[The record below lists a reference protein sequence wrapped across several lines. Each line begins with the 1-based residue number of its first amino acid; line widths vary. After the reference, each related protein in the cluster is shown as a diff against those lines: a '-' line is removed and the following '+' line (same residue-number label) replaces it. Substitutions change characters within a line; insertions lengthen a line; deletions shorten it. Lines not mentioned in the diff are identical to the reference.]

1 MSARNLS
8 RDAIPFYRDTRIL
21 AIIAQIVF
29 ALVIVLILGFLI
41 RNMLVGLRASN
52 IPIGWNFLRQE
63 AGFAIAE
70 GPTFNPSDTYLQAYL
85 VGVANTLR
93 VAASG
98 IVLATLVGLFVGIA
112 RLSNN
117 WLLRTIAGGY
127 IDLIRN
133 TPLLVQLFF
142 WYFAVILK
150 LPDVRTSIEIPGI
163 GYLSNRG
170 TALTW
175 VYLSEVGRGW
185 LYWLLAA
192 LIVAVV
198 VGILRR
204 RQLNQQGRVGTTLTW
219 SFPAFLIIAVV
230 GYFAVDATASLPS
243 NVAYELRRGDRGTL
257 FVDANGNGRFDAAVD
272 RPLARVPVTLLDAD
286 GTELGT
292 VATDTMGEF
301 RFFDL
306 EGEGD
311 QLRWDVPAPLVVS
324 TPVIQG
330 FNFRGGLS
338 LSPEFFA
345 LLLGLVIYTGA
356 FIAEIVRAG
365 INAVPKGQ
373 WEASR
378 ALGLTGTQTM
388 RMIVLPQALRVI
400 IPPMT
405 SQYLNLTK
413 NSSLAI
419 AVGYPDLFNVSRTIF
434 NQSGAAIQVFIMIMA
449 TYLSISL
456 LTSLFMNWYNK
467 RVALVER

>member
-1 MSARNLS
+1 MSAGNVSHER
-8 RDAIPFYRDTRIL
+8 IPFYRDARVL
-21 AIIAQIVF
+21 AVIAQVLFAVF
-29 ALVIVLILGFLI
+29 IVLLLGFFI
-41 RNMLVGLRASN
+41 RNMLIGLRASN
-52 IPIGWNFLRQE
+52 IPIGWDFLRLE

-70 GPTFNPSDTYLQAYL
+70 GPSFSPSDTYLRAFL

-93 VAASG
+93 IAVSG
-98 IVLATLVGLFVGIA
+98 VILATLVGLIVGIA

-117 WLLRTIAGGY
+117 WLLRTLAVGY

-150 LPDVRTSIEIPGI
+150 LPDVRASIAIPGL
-163 GYLSNRG
+163 GFLSNRG
-170 TALTW
+170 TAFTW
-175 VYLSEVGRGW
+175 IYLSEVGRNW
-185 LYWLLAA
+185 IYWLAAA
-192 LIVAVV
+192 LIVAVIM
-198 VGILRR
+198 GIVRR
-204 RQLNQQGRVGTTLTW
+204 RQLNQQGRVGSTLPWTV
-219 SFPAFLIIAVV
+219 PAFLVIAFA
-230 GYFAVDATASLPS
+230 GYLVIASVASLPEG
-243 NVAYELRRGDRGTL
+243 VTYDLRRGDRGTL
-257 FVDANGNGRFDAAVD
+257 FVDINGDGRYDPAVD
-272 RPLARVPVTLLDAD
+272 RPLAYVPVTLLDAT
-286 GTELGT
+286 GAELGT
-292 VATDTMGEF
+292 VSTDTTGEF
-301 RFFDL
+301 RFFELD
-306 EGEGD
+306 GEGAT
-311 QLRWDVPAPLVVS
+311 LTWDVPPPLVVS
-324 TPVIQG
+324 RPVIQG
-330 FNFRGGLS
+330 FNFRGGLN

-345 LLLGLVIYTGA
+345 LLIGLVIYTGA

-419 AVGYPDLFNVSRTIF
+419 AVGFPDLFNVSRTIF
-434 NQSGAAIQVFIMIMA
+434 NQSGAAIQVFIMIMV

-456 LTSLFMNWYNK
+456 VTSLFMNWYNK

>member
-1 MSARNLS
+1 MSAGNVSHER
-8 RDAIPFYRDTRIL
+8 IPFYRDARVL
-21 AIIAQIVF
+21 AVIAQVLFAVF
-29 ALVIVLILGFLI
+29 IILLLGFFI
-41 RNMLVGLRASN
+41 RNMLIGLRASN
-52 IPIGWNFLRQE
+52 IPIGWDFLRLE

-70 GPTFNPSDTYLQAYL
+70 GPSFSPSDTYLRAFL

-93 VAASG
+93 VAVSG
-98 IVLATLVGLFVGIA
+98 VILATLVGLIVGIA

-117 WLLRTIAGGY
+117 WLLRTLAVGY

-150 LPDVRTSIEIPGI
+150 LPDVRASIAIPGL
-163 GYLSNRG
+163 GFLSNRG
-170 TALTW
+170 TAFTW
-175 VYLSEVGRGW
+175 IYLSEVGRNW
-185 LYWLLAA
+185 IYWLAAA
-192 LIVAVV
+192 LIVAIII
-198 VGILRR
+198 GILRR
-204 RQLNQQGRVGTTLTW
+204 RQLNQQGRVGSTLPW
-219 SFPAFLIIAVV
+219 AVPAFLFIAFA
-230 GYFAVDATASLPS
+230 GYMAIASVASLPEG
-243 NVAYELRRGDRGTL
+243 VTYDLRRGDRGTL
-257 FVDANGNGRFDAAVD
+257 FVDINGDGRYDPAVD
-272 RPLARVPVTLLDAD
+272 RPLAYVPVTLLDAT
-286 GTELGT
+286 GAELGT
-292 VATDTMGEF
+292 VSTDTAGEF
-301 RFFDL
+301 RFFELD
-306 EGEGD
+306 GEGAT
-311 QLRWDVPAPLVVS
+311 LTWDVPPPLVVS
-324 TPVIQG
+324 RPVIQG
-330 FNFRGGLS
+330 FNFRGGLN

-345 LLLGLVIYTGA
+345 LLIGLVIYTGA

-419 AVGYPDLFNVSRTIF
+419 AVGFPDLFNVSRTIF
-434 NQSGAAIQVFIMIMA
+434 NQSGAAIQVFIMIMV

-456 LTSLFMNWYNK
+456 VTSLFMNWYNK

>member
-1 MSARNLS
+1 MSARSLP
-8 RDAIPFYRDTRIL
+8 RDATPFYRDTRFL
-21 AIIAQIVF
+21 AIIAQVLF
-29 ALVIVLILGFLI
+29 AIAIVLILGFFI
-41 RNMLVGLRASN
+41 RNMILGLQASN
-52 IPIGWNFLRQE
+52 IPLGWGFLQQE

-70 GPTFNPSDTYLQAYL
+70 GPTFAPSDTYLQAYI
-85 VGVANTLR
+85 VGVTNTLR
-93 VAASG
+93 VAVSG
-98 IVLATLVGLFVGIA
+98 VVLATLLGLFVGLA

-117 WLLRTIAGGY
+117 WLVRTLAVGY

-150 LPDVRTSIEIPGI
+150 LPDVQESITIPGL
-163 GYLSNRG
+163 GFLSNRG
-170 TALTW
+170 TAFTW
-175 VYLSEVGRGW
+175 FYVSDVGRIW
-185 LYWLLAA
+185 LYWLLGA
-192 LIVAVV
+192 LILAVVVAVV
-198 VGILRR
+198 R
-204 RQLNQQGRVGTTLTW
+204 RQQLNRLGRVGTTLTW
-219 SFPAFLIIAVV
+219 AVPTFLAVAV
-230 GYFAVDATASLPS
+230 IGYFVTGATTSLPE

-257 FVDANGNGRFDAAVD
+257 FVDANGDGDYTANVD
-272 RPLARVPVTLLDAD
+272 RLLAYVPVTLLGD
-286 GTELGT
+286 GGSELGT
-292 VATDTMGEF
+292 TVTDADGEF
-301 RFFDL
+301 RFFEL
-306 EGEGD
+306 EPGTAISWET
-311 QLRWDVPAPLVVS
+311 PAPLVMS
-324 TPVIQG
+324 RPEIQG

-365 INAVPKGQ
+365 INAVAKGQ

-378 ALGLTGTQTM
+378 ALGFTAGQTL

-419 AVGYPDLFNVSRTIF
+419 AVGYPDLFNVSRTMF
-434 NQSGAAIQVFIMIMA
+434 NQSGAAIQVFIMIMS
-449 TYLSISL
+449 TYLTISL

>member
-1 MSARNLS
+1 MSAGNLPHE
-8 RDAIPFYRDTRIL
+8 RIPFYRDTRVL
-21 AIIAQIVF
+21 AVIAQILF
-29 ALVIVLILGFLI
+29 ALFIALLLGFFI
-41 RNMLVGLRASN
+41 RNMVVGLRASN
-52 IPIGWNFLRQE
+52 IPLGWDFLRLE
-63 AGFAIAE
+63 ASFAIAE
-70 GPTFNPSDTYLQAYL
+70 GPAFSPSDTYLRAFL

-93 VAASG
+93 MAVSG
-98 IVLATLVGLFVGIA
+98 IILTTLLGLFVGIA

-117 WLLRTIAGGY
+117 WLLRNLAVGY

-150 LPDVRTSIEIPGI
+150 LPDVRASVVIPGL
-163 GYLSNRG
+163 GFLSNRG
-170 TALTW
+170 TAFTW
-175 VYLSEVGRGW
+175 VYFSEVGRGW
-185 LYWLLAA
+185 LYWLVAA
-192 LIVAVV
+192 LVVAFVL
-198 VGILRR
+198 GYLRR
-204 RQLNQQGRVGTTLTW
+204 RQLNQQGRIGSTLPWTI
-219 SFPAFLIIAVV
+219 SAFLLIAAV
-230 GYFAVDATASLPS
+230 GYIVTASAASLPDG
-243 NVAYELRRGDRGTL
+243 VTYDLRRGDRGTL
-257 FVDANGNGRFDAAVD
+257 FVDVNGNGRFDSAVD
-272 RPLARVPVTLLDAD
+272 RPLAYVPVTLLDAS
-286 GTELGT
+286 GAELGT
-292 VATDTMGEF
+292 VLTDSTGEF
-301 RFFDL
+301 RFFEL
-306 EGEGD
+306 EGEGAE
-311 QLRWDVPAPLVVS
+311 LTWEVPPPLVVS
-324 TPVIQG
+324 RPVIQG
-330 FNFRGGLS
+330 FNFRGGLN

-345 LLLGLVIYTGA
+345 LLIGLVVYTGA

-378 ALGLTGTQTM
+378 ALGLTGAQTM